1 MMKSNSFLHI
11 GWSIYDRSVFFF
23 VEEQLLELQT
33 VGDLEMMF
41 QEGNFLKEDEE
52 RNIFRK
58 ALEIIGR
65 IDLKKKFEIYVAAG

>member
-1 MMKSNSFLHI
+1 M
-11 GWSIYDRSVFFF
+11 
-23 VEEQLLELQT
+23 ELQT
-33 VGDLEMMF
+33 VGDLEIMF